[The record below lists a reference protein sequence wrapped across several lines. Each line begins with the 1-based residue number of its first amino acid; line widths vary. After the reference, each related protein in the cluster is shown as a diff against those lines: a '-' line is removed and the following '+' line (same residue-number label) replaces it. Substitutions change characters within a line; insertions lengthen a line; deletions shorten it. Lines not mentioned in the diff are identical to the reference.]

1 MDGQLK
7 LSKNELKRCL
17 KAEKKLA
24 EKEAKQKELC
34 EKQLKQTACATTN
47 HTDDNG
53 VGAEEKTLDPN
64 QYYRIQS
71 PAAEVQYRG
80 LIPTQVPCGHLIHS
94 VHSRI
99 QSPAAW
105 GSPD

>member
-1 MDGQLK
+1 MLRI
-7 LSKNELKRCL
+7 NWKR
-17 KAEKKLA
+17 KAKW
-24 EKEAKQKELC
+24 KELN
-34 EKQLKQTACATTN
+34 EKQLNKTTAAATTN
-47 HTDDNG
+47 PTADIG
-53 VGAEEKTLDPN
+53 VGAEEETLDPN

>member
-1 MDGQLK
+1 MLQESEVKVDVELK
-7 LSKNELKRCL
+7 LSKNELKRHL

-64 QYYRIQS
+64 QYYN
-71 PAAEVQYRG
+71 
-80 LIPTQVPCGHLIHS
+80 IHS
-94 VHSRI
+94 QAVLT
-99 QSPAAW
+99 
-105 GSPD
+105 